1 MGPILKG
8 TEPSAPSKNYLY
20 VHGYNLQGAVIETK
34 VENIMKQPSLQKVK
48 FLLFTEVDH
57 LW

>member
-8 TEPSAPSKNYLY
+8 TEPSTPSKNYLY
-20 VHGYNLQGAVIETK
+20 VHGYNLQGAVLETK

-48 FLLFTEVDH
+48 FLLCTEVDH